1 MEVQMEDGLPCSGT
15 GVANNPELVQVA
27 ISGDL
32 CCDQITV
39 ADFLGVFWLGGLQS
53 GNVCLWYDQ
62 DVCRRL
68 RVDVLEG
75 INPRILIDL
84 T

>member
-1 MEVQMEDGLPCSGT
+1 MACTGT
-15 GVANNPELVQVA
+15 GVANNPEFVQVA
-27 ISGDL
+27 FGGYF
-32 CCDQITV
+32 CRNEITV
-39 ADFLGVFWLGGLQS
+39 ADFLGVFWFGRLQS
-53 GNVCLWYDQ
+53 GNVCFWDDQ

-68 RVDVLEG
+68 RVEVLEG